1 MSEQESGSGRASDR
15 RAAPRTRTG
24 GALRAQLALEAE
36 VLTLSARGMMVRLGF
51 SPPAGSRQAFTISI
65 GSDVLDLVGVVRN
78 IEPIG
83 DPESAFR
90 VGVEFDEPHA
100 RAQQVLERFVAERLA
115 IQ

>member
-1 MSEQESGSGRASDR
+1 MSEQESGTGSDR
-15 RAAPRTRTG
+15 RIAPRTRTG

-36 VLTLSARGMMVRLGF
+36 VLSLSTRGMMVRLGF
-51 SPPAGSRQAFTISI
+51 CPPAGSRQGFTISI

-78 IEPIG
+78 IEPIS
-83 DPESAFR
+83 DPEASFR
-90 VGVEFDEPHA
+90 VGVEFDEPHP